1 MGMMSKV
8 RKTFRKGGGEDEA
21 LDEDLEEGEGGED
34 QKERVLTNEG
44 EILDHGPEL
53 RRVAALTESGVLVVS
68 SSHRRSP
75 LVLSLLRTAA
85 RHGIEITDER
95 EVLDLQEVATIYGRT
110 DLESISGISVLD
122 RAESIRRQREIVA
135 ILAQAVQEE
144 VSDVHLRVLPESAS
158 LYFRRHGRMT
168 RIRNYT
174 VDEGHT
180 LCSVAF
186 AMSDI
191 SDTTYRPYDYQGA
204 RILANRIAVEG
215 VPRDLLAVRLQFN
228 PLEGGG
234 RKMAAR
240 VLYKTRKTSSDLH
253 SLGFAENHVAELG
266 RLRRRAFGLTVIS
279 GPTGSGKSTTLQR
292 MLTALGEETEDK
304 LLLLTVEDPVEYP
317 IPGADQMPVTNVSSQ
332 AERAAAF
339 LRAMQAALRTN
350 PDVLMVGEVRDPESA
365 ELCYQGATV
374 GIRIFT
380 TLHAN
385 SAMTIVTRLREI
397 NVAPSLLYDPSITGG
412 LVAQRLAPVL
422 CEHCKIPLMESAV
435 KDDAPFMARLQAVL
449 EDLSPVQ
456 VEGPGCPRCEGLSV
470 TGRTLLAET
479 ISPDVRLMQI
489 LHEAEQE
496 PEKKRTAIEHWC
508 EHLGGMTMGD
518 HSLDK
523 ISAGLCDPRHVEL
536 QLGDLTDA
544 VVARRRQAPAV

>member
-1 MGMMSKV
+1 MSMMDKV
-8 RKTFRKGGGEDEA
+8 RSTFRKGGSAAVEADTGEDGPVEK
-21 LDEDLEEGEGGED
+21 EDL
-34 QKERVLTNEG
+34 VLTNAG
-44 EILDHGPEL
+44 MVLDHGPEL

-75 LVLSLLRTAA
+75 MVLSLLRAAA
-85 RHGIEITDER
+85 RQGIEITEER
-95 EVLDLQEVATIYGRT
+95 EVVDLQEIATIYGRT
-110 DLESISGISVLD
+110 DLDSISGISVLD
-122 RAESIRRQREIVA
+122 RAESIRRQREIVG
-135 ILAQAVQEE
+135 ILAQAVSEE
-144 VSDVHLRVLPESAS
+144 VSDVHLRVLPDSAT

-180 LCSVAF
+180 LCAVAF

-204 RILANRIAVEG
+204 RILANRITVEG

-234 RKMAAR
+234 RKMVAR
-240 VLYKTRKTSSDLH
+240 VLYRTRKTSADLG
-253 SLGFAENHVAELG
+253 SLGFAPAHVEELG

-292 MLTALGEETEDK
+292 MLTALGQETEDK

-332 AERAAAF
+332 EERAAAF
-339 LRAMQAALRTN
+339 LQAMQAALRTN

-385 SAMTIVTRLREI
+385 SAITVVTRLREI
-397 NVAPSLLYDPSITGG
+397 DVAPSLLYDPSITGG

-422 CEHCKIPLMESAV
+422 CESCKIPLLESAV
-435 KDDAPFMARLQAVL
+435 KDNDPEFMARIQAVL
-449 EDLSPVQ
+449 EDLTPVF
-456 VEGPGCPRCEGLSV
+456 VEGTGGCSKCEGLSV
-470 TGRTLLAET
+470 TGRTLLAEV

-489 LHEAEQE
+489 LHESETE
-496 PEKKRTAIEHWC
+496 PEKKGVAIEHWC
-508 EHLGGMTMGD
+508 ANLGGMTMGD

-523 ISAGLCDPRHVEL
+523 ISAGICDPRHIEL
-536 QLGDLTDA
+536 QLGEITDA
-544 VVARRRQAPAV
+544 VVARRRQAPVV

>member
-1 MGMMSKV
+1 MGMLNQIKNRFSK
-8 RKTFRKGGGEDEA
+8 RGDDE
-21 LDEDLEEGEGGED
+21 EEGGE
-34 QKERVLTNEG
+34 EESTPEGMLTAPG
-44 EILDHGPEL
+44 GLLDHGPDL
-53 RRVAALTESGVLVVS
+53 RRVAAFSPTGLFIVS
-68 SSHRRSP
+68 ASHRRSP
-75 LVLSLLRTAA
+75 LVLSVLRSAE
-85 RHGIEITDER
+85 RHGIEITEIR
-95 EVLDLQEVATIYGRT
+95 EVTDLQEVAAAYGDT
-110 DLESISGISVLD
+110 NLESVSGISVLD
-122 RAESIRRQREIVA
+122 RAESVRRQREIVG
-135 ILAQAVQEE
+135 ILAQAVAEE
-144 VSDVHLRVLPESAS
+144 VSDVHLRVLPEGAV

-168 RIRNYT
+168 RVRDYT
-174 VDEGHT
+174 SDEGHT
-180 LCSVAF
+180 ICAVAF

-234 RKMAAR
+234 RKMVAR
-240 VLYKTRKTSSDLH
+240 ILYKTRKTSSDLG
-253 SLGFAENHVAELG
+253 SLGFSERHLDELEK
-266 RLRRRAFGLTVIS
+266 LRRRAFGLTVVS

-292 MLTALGEETEDK
+292 MLTRLNEETEGK

-317 IPGADQMPVTNVSSQ
+317 IPGADQMPVTNVSTQ

-339 LRAMQAALRTN
+339 LKAMQAALRTN
-350 PDVLMVGEVRDPESA
+350 PDILMVGEVRDPESA

-385 SAMTIVTRLREI
+385 SAMAIITRLREI
-397 NVAPSLLYDPSITGG
+397 DVGASLLYDPAITGG

-422 CEHCKIPLMESAV
+422 CEQCKKPLMESDV
-435 KDDAPFMARLQAVL
+435 KDTDPALMRRLEAVL
-449 EDLSPVQ
+449 DDLSPIY
-456 VEGPGCPRCEGLSV
+456 VEGGGCNTCEGMSV

-479 ISPDVRLMQI
+479 IVPDTKLMQI
-489 LHEAEQE
+489 LHESEQE
-496 PEKKRTAIEHWC
+496 PEKKRDAVEYWC
-508 EHLGGMTMGD
+508 AELGGITMGD

-523 ISAGLCDPRHVEL
+523 LNAGICDPRHIEL

-544 VVARRRQAPAV
+544 VVARRKQTAVL